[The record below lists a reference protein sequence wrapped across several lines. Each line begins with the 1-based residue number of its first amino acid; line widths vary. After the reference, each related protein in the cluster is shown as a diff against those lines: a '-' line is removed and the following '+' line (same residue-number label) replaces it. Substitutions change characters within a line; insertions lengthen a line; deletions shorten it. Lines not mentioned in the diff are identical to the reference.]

1 MLLIYVYVTVVVP
14 LCRSRHSSFIIA
26 LVDLSGSARLSVHWP
41 QNCFYKCKSRC
52 FIALQPNRIT
62 RLFSYSRE
70 VEQRLRAAQMKT
82 YGHLCVCV
90 SFFLFLPCSFLSLP
104 LPLSYIIFPHLSYL
118 SRLSQDPCPSS
129 LPSPP
134 FNKYTSVAWASANV
148 GCLATEFFEPHL
160 RRASFFLVGLLK
172 ATSEPAQLAGAD
184 CQSASGVFPL
194 TFGYHGLN
202 QRARLGSAET
212 DAFCSCLLVWFWR
225 ELGFVITYCISCL
238 LYLRIEENLQPGCA
252 LLCCLFCWEGAW
264 LLWDC
269 TVRWPW

>member
-1 MLLIYVYVTVVVP
+1 MDKITQVPRLQYPFIRLFHILISWSNALIKGQFPLFLWCNASYLRLQREILYASICFCKRKVCMLLIYVYVTVVVP
-14 LCRSRHSSFIIA
+14 LCRSRHGSFIIA

-82 YGHLCVCV
+82 YGHFCVCV

-148 GCLATEFFEPHL
+148 GCLATEFSEPHL

-172 ATSEPAQLAGAD
+172 AISKLASPARWCGLPE
-184 CQSASGVFPL
+184 CQ
-194 TFGYHGLN
+194 
-202 QRARLGSAET
+202 
-212 DAFCSCLLVWFWR
+212 W
-225 ELGFVITYCISCL
+225 GFSTNI
-238 LYLRIEENLQPGCA
+238 
-252 LLCCLFCWEGAW
+252 W
-264 LLWDC
+264 LSWA
-269 TVRWPW
+269 